1 MSVTVFTARSVVTL
15 DSAVSQANAVAVQ
28 DGRVLHTGMLD
39 LVLADLEGHDITID
53 NQFADSVIVP
63 GFIEAHCHIVREGSL
78 SRYPWVGSYPRR
90 QVDGSVQPGCP
101 TVGKRCVRA

>member
-39 LVLADLEGHDITID
+39 QVLADHDGHDITIH
-53 NQFADSVIVP
+53 NQIA
-63 GFIEAHCHIVREGSL
+63 
-78 SRYPWVGSYPRR
+78 
-90 QVDGSVQPGCP
+90 
-101 TVGKRCVRA
+101 